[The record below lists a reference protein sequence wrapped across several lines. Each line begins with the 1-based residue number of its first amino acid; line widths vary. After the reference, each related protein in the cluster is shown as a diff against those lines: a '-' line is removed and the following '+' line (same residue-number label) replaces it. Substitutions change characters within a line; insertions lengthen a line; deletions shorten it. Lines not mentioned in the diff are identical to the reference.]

1 MRSHFC
7 DFTPDFFLMF
17 ERDDSRL
24 ALFNGGTQSASVR
37 HLRATSL
44 SEAMRYSTVNK
55 LPKAAFVAASLVFA
69 GAVFAV
75 AGQAGAT
82 VNNALPSVTSIH
94 PQQASSPTP
103 SPMPT

>member
-1 MRSHFC
+1 
-7 DFTPDFFLMF
+7 
-17 ERDDSRL
+17 
-24 ALFNGGTQSASVR
+24 
-37 HLRATSL
+37 
-44 SEAMRYSTVNK
+44 MRYSTVKN

-69 GAVFAV
+69 AGVFAV

-82 VNNALPSVTSIH
+82 VNNALPSTSIH